1 MSELDWF
8 EKAQCKG
15 LTHHFFGTCFEG
27 PRTRKPREAI
37 AKSIC
42 MSCSAIVPC
51 REYARTH
58 GERGVW
64 GGESEDERHALGYIN
79 DPLLSR
85 RRRARIAREIE
96 IAQLRETNSV

>member
-15 LTHHFFGTCFEG
+15 LTHHFFGTCFEH
-27 PRTRKPREAI
+27 PSVREPREAI

-42 MSCSAIVPC
+42 MSCSAIVQC
-51 REYARTH
+51 REYGRAH

-64 GGESEDERHALGYIN
+64 GGESEDERHALGYIK
-79 DPLLSR
+79 DPLLGR
-85 RRRARIAREIE
+85 RRRARIARESE
-96 IAQLRETNSV
+96 LAMRAG